1 MKFDQAIKH
10 HYPTHQEIIK
20 VEWTPQMTL
29 LRKIILEI

>member
-10 HYPTHQEIIK
+10 HYPTHQEIK
-20 VEWTPQMTL
+20 VEWTPQMTF